1 MLRGLLTLLIL
12 SLCWSAAGAAGPV
25 KVTVGGTAFPKTVGE
40 QQWLR
45 FERTVREQAGDQFD
59 LRMLIYGQLG
69 SEEQLVSGLRR
80 GRVHF
85 ANLSATV
92 TSTVLPEIAL
102 LYAPYLFVSE
112 QEADFVYD
120 NYLTDR
126 FRELLA
132 EQDLHLVEW
141 NEIGFH
147 HVYAKQPILTPDDAR
162 SKRFRVSAAPSAQVF
177 AEALGADVI
186 PLGFAEIVSSLQ
198 TGLIEAGENGISLY
212 ARTGTA
218 EEAPHLTLTAHA
230 FGMSLIVSRK
240 RWWDGLATRQREI
253 LASAFPSIQ
262 ITRREVRQEG
272 EEDLARS
279 AELGFTVHRLTPE
292 QKDRWIRATAS
303 THAELIRIIGGR
315 SQEIYDLIMRGRAA
329 FRQQHS
335 APGPNPAVP

>member
-1 MLRGLLTLLIL
+1 MFRWLLSVVVFVTLGG
-12 SLCWSAAGAAGPV
+12 AAVAAGPV
-25 KVTVGGTAFPKTVGE
+25 KVTVGGTSFPKTVGE
-40 QQWLR
+40 QAWLE
-45 FERTVREQAGDQFD
+45 FERAVLEQAGDEFD

-102 LYAPYLFVSE
+102 LYAPYLFDTE
-112 QEADFVYD
+112 EEADFVYD
-120 NYLTDR
+120 NYLTQR

-132 EQDLHLVEW
+132 EQDLHLVAW

-147 HVYAKQPILTPDDAR
+147 HVYSKQPILTPDDAR
-162 SKRFRVSAAPSAQVF
+162 NRRFRVSAAPSARLF
-177 AEALGADVI
+177 AQAVGADVI

-240 RWWDGLATRQREI
+240 RWWDGLTAFQRGV
-253 LASAFPSIQ
+253 LADAFPSIEAS
-262 ITRREVRQEG
+262 RRGVRQEG
-272 EEDLARS
+272 RDDLAAA
-279 AELGFTVHRLTPE
+279 AELGFSVHRLTPE
-292 QKDRWIRATAS
+292 QKQAWTDATVS
-303 THAELIRIIGGR
+303 THAELIDVIGGR
-315 SQEIYDLIMRGRAA
+315 SQEIYDLIIRGRQVY
-329 FRQQHS
+329 RDQQSAS
-335 APGPNPAVP
+335 APGAAGP